1 MCKRIVRSTNELI
14 ENYQTTEYPRLLV
27 VVETNDGK
35 PSMLMLRDL
44 QHVIHLYDFTNW
56 ALVLRLPTFQHLFAN
71 TITITITYKLASHL
85 PFFICPH

>member
-44 QHVIHLYDFTNW
+44 QHVIHL
-56 ALVLRLPTFQHLFAN
+56 
-71 TITITITYKLASHL
+71 
-85 PFFICPH
+85 